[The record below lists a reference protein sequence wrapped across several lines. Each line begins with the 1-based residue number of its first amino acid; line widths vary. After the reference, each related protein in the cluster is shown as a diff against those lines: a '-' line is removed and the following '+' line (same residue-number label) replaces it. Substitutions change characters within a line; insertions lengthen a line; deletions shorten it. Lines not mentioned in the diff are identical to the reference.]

1 MPQQSHVRCV
11 AYYLFTNDLCL
22 VDRASQHTPTMK
34 TPACQ
39 TAASSKDGFSNFV
52 LRSPFTLIVRYAMT
66 LCPEACC
73 SGRVSIA
80 TAIDFILAGLYCER
94 LVNRDV

>member
-1 MPQQSHVRCV
+1 LLSNM
-11 AYYLFTNDLCL
+11 NDEQDLW
-22 VDRASQHTPTMK
+22 D
-34 TPACQ
+34 
-39 TAASSKDGFSNFV
+39 
-52 LRSPFTLIVRYAMT
+52 LRSPRRWQPFGLNDRRVARLIVRYAMT

-94 LVNRDV
+94 LSIAT

>member
-1 MPQQSHVRCV
+1 MRRILFIYERPVPCRSRFATHAHNENASLSNGRIFKGWIFEFRAAQSVIC
-11 AYYLFTNDLCL
+11 
-22 VDRASQHTPTMK
+22 
-34 TPACQ
+34 
-39 TAASSKDGFSNFV
+39 
-52 LRSPFTLIVRYAMT
+52 TLIVRYAMT

-94 LVNRDV
+94 LSIAT